1 MRHTPQRSTQR
12 ASWARVSPARAA
24 IALAA
29 LSACGQ
35 PTQGQ
40 DDLSEGATLNPN
52 TPQATAESVAA
63 LINLSTPAEV
73 PCSATFITTTHA
85 ITAAR
90 CVRTDVPAST
100 YQLILQ
106 SPVTRLSVGA
116 SVSAVQVHPLWDG
129 DTQLA
134 TDHVQSVY
142 QGSATP
148 PLSSRALYDL
158 AVLTVSAPLAG
169 VSPEIPGGIPSGPLS
184 FSATSFKKTLN
195 GVERS
200 SELLT
205 TLNSDTTSFTVVGTA
220 SVSDTPGG
228 AAASVSVGG
237 TQALLGVHAGGIARV
252 GAVFVRLDAHQRFIT
267 DAINGST
274 TGDYR
279 VTVSPTRPTDP
290 TEPNPPTDP
299 TQPNPP
305 AFDCRMTSDNFCD
318 SVCQGDID
326 CAVPMVEYKRF
337 GIPCATSSECLS
349 GVCLRFDTAT
359 TRCSEYCG
367 GNTMCP
373 VGFECRAA
381 ESGRLV
387 CGTPLSNG
395 GAPPPPPP
403 SQKYFGSDCM
413 SNNDCSTG
421 LCITNG
427 GRKWCSSRCTNDAS
441 CPISYVCATVPEG
454 KACVPPGS
462 QMSSTAP

>member
-1 MRHTPQRSTQR
+1 MRHSTPRPAPTR
-12 ASWARVSPARAA
+12 APLTL
-24 IALAA
+24 ALA
-29 LSACGQ
+29 LTLGACGQ

-52 TPQATAESVAA
+52 GQPAAMESVAA
-63 LINLSTPAEV
+63 LVDTSAPMEV
-73 PCSATFITTTHA
+73 PCSATFISARHA
-85 ITAAR
+85 LTAAH
-90 CVRTDVPAST
+90 CVRRDAPPST
-100 YQLILQ
+100 YQVVLQ

-116 SVSAVQVHPLWDG
+116 SVSAVIVHPLWDG
-129 DTQLA
+129 NTQII
-134 TDHVQSVY
+134 TDHTQAVY
-142 QGSATP
+142 QGSATL
-148 PLSSRALYDL
+148 PLASQALYDL
-158 AVLTVSAPLAG
+158 AVVTLSAPMLGAT
-169 VSPEIPGGIPSGPLS
+169 PEIPGNVPDGPLS

-205 TLNSDTTSFTVVGTA
+205 TLSSTSTSFTVVGGA

-228 AAASVSVGG
+228 AAASVSVAS
-237 TQALLGVHAGGIARV
+237 TQAILGVHVGGIARV

-267 DAINGST
+267 DALNGVT

-279 VTVSPTRPTDP
+279 VSVTPAPPTNPTQP
-290 TEPNPPTDP
+290 TEPP
-299 TQPNPP
+299 PP
-305 AFDCRMTSDNFCD
+305 AFDCRTTSDGFCD
-318 SVCQGDID
+318 SICMGDID
-326 CAVPMVEYKRF
+326 CAMPTVEYKRF
-337 GIPCATSSECLS
+337 GVPCMTSSECSS

-373 VGFECRAA
+373 VGFECRMA

-441 CPISYVCATVPEG
+441 CPISYQCATVPEG
-454 KACVPPGS
+454 KACVP
-462 QMSSTAP
+462 